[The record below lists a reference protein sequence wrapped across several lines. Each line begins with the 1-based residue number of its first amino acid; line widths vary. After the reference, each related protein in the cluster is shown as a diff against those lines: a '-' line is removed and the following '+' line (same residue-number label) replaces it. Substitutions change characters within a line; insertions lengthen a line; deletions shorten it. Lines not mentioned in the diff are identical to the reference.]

1 MSDRTDA
8 EAARTREVLEAERER
23 TLAAVRALDRDR
35 EGIVESAR
43 LSAVDDEH
51 DPEGATLGFERAHVE
66 ALLAAARGRFDD
78 LDRALDR
85 LAAGTYGVCTSCGRP
100 IGAGRLAARP
110 AAALCISCA

>member
-1 MSDRTDA
+1 MSDKADA
-8 EAARTREVLEAERER
+8 EAARLREVLEGERER

-66 ALLAAARGRFDD
+66 SLLAAARGRLED
-78 LDRALDR
+78 LDRALER
-85 LAAGTYGVCTSCGRP
+85 LAAGTYGICTSCGAP
-100 IGAGRLAARP
+100 VGAGRLAARP

>member
-1 MSDRTDA
+1 MSEGTGA
-8 EAARTREVLEAERER
+8 GAARTREVLEGERER
-23 TLAAVRALDRDR
+23 TLAAVRALERDR

-66 ALLAAARGRFDD
+66 ALLASARGRLDD
-78 LDRALDR
+78 LDRALER
-85 LAAGTYGVCTSCGRP
+85 LAAGTYGVCTSCGGP
-100 IGAGRLAARP
+100 VGAGRLEARP